1 MASLSNLLEAL
12 LLAADRPLAVGDLVE
27 LINLAV
33 DEDDWPAR
41 VTPDQIEVAVRSMA
55 GDFTRHGGV
64 ELVEVGGGWRLRTPP
79 ALAPMVRRL
88 WPDRAARLSGAAL
101 EVLSIVAYR
110 QPCTRLE
117 VEEVRGVD
125 CGGVL
130 RALLERRL
138 VKIVG
143 KKDEPGRPLLYGTT
157 TEFLETFSLPN
168 LRSMPT
174 LRDLEA
180 LRAEEASRT
189 AGERQMDLSLA
200 GDEPQS
206 AQPPS
211 SDSSSGE
218 ASSNASA
225 APPEA
230 PETD

>member
-1 MASLSNLLEAL
+1 MASLSKLLEAL

-33 DEDDWPAR
+33 DEDDWAGR
-41 VTPDQIEVAVRSMA
+41 VTPDQIEVALRSMS

-180 LRAEEASRT
+180 LRAEEATRT
-189 AGERQMDLSLA
+189 AGERQMDLSLI
-200 GDEPQS
+200 DEEPQS

-211 SDSSSGE
+211 SDSSSSEG
-218 ASSNASA
+218 SSNGSA
-225 APPEA
+225 TPPESA
-230 PETD
+230 EPD